1 MKRILGLLLAL
12 LVLGVFPMPAPAAE
26 EAPVVLGLLEIRG
39 LDSLANAGFELSKA
53 FGSPTPKEAISLLL
67 HNALGTMPGAG
78 IPPESTVR
86 AIAFDSDSARGGWAV
101 LLPVADDGSAYL
113 GSLAQNGWKNEA
125 EAADEVLHFVAPA
138 GGPLPLKD
146 VFFLKRE
153 TLLVAAG
160 SAKDVRRA
168 DAARLDLPPIL
179 PAEGDVVLQVHPAAL
194 AETYGPQI
202 AEKMGTGFR
211 NPQMPAEAAAMGA
224 LYAQAYLAAARQIK
238 ECVLG
243 LGVANGNLNLH
254 VRVAPVADTAFA
266 RWVATVQPPAAAAN
280 VVALPDALAV
290 EVLNLGDLQELLPD
304 YFRFSEKMLALLPA
318 GGDPTAFQEYMEYE
332 KASYAQLA
340 GDFGFALL
348 PPTPEFPLRF
358 AEYAALKDAAAVRG
372 LLPDMVRGANEMMAV
387 MMAETNAATAMPF
400 AIDLSLGEPRKY
412 REIAIDRL
420 TYAFRIDGPMAAL
433 WPAAIPTKFAIELAW
448 VPGGLLAAVGD
459 TALTETLVD
468 RALAGGTAP
477 LTANPAWQALYPE
490 PEPRLV
496 DTAHVA
502 LFDALRAYL
511 AYADAATGGNRAQQV
526 PDVSGNLATCSYV
539 FDGLMTRIRFSLA
552 DIAAASAKIMALK
565 AQARAEAFPQP
576 VQIEEAAPNAAE
588 TPADDASVESPETG
602 ASPAP
607 EADGTAAPEE
617 APAQE

>member
-12 LVLGVFPMPAPAAE
+12 LILGLFPMSAPAAD
-26 EAPVVLGLLEIRG
+26 EAPAVLALLEIRG
-39 LDSLANAGFELSKA
+39 LDSLAKTGSELSQA
-53 FGSPTPKEAISLLL
+53 FGNPTPQEAISLLL
-67 HNALGTMPGAG
+67 HNALGTMPGLG
-78 IPPESTVR
+78 IPPDSTVR
-86 AIAFDSDSARGGWAV
+86 AIAFHSDSVRGGWAV
-101 LLPVADDGSAYL
+101 LLPVADDGAAYL
-113 GSLAQNGWKNEA
+113 GSLAQNGWRSEA
-125 EAADEVLHFVAPA
+125 ETADEILHFVAPA
-138 GGPLPLKD
+138 GGPIPLKD
-146 VFFLKRE
+146 VYFLKRE
-153 TLLVAAG
+153 ATLVAAG
-160 SAKDVRRA
+160 SARDVRRA

-179 PAEGDVVLQVHPAAL
+179 PAEGDVVLQIRPAAL

-202 AEKMGTGFR
+202 AEKMGAGFR
-211 NPQMPAEAAAMGA
+211 NPQMPADAAAMGA
-224 LYAQAYLAAARQIK
+224 LYAQAYLAAARQIE

-243 LGVANGNLNLH
+243 FGVANGNLNLH
-254 VRVAPVADTAFA
+254 ARVAPVPGTAFA

-318 GGDPTAFQEYMEYE
+318 GQDPAAFREYLENE
-332 KASYAQLA
+332 KTSYAQLA

-348 PPTPEFPLRF
+348 PPTAEFPLRF
-358 AEYAALKDAAAVRG
+358 VQYAALKDAAVVRG
-372 LLPDMVRGANEMMAV
+372 LLPDMVRGANEMMTAV
-387 MMAETNAATAMPF
+387 MADTNAAMPF
-400 AIDLSLGEPRKY
+400 AIDLSLGEPREY

-433 WPAAIPTKFAIELAW
+433 WPAAIPTKFAVELAW
-448 VPGGLLAAVGD
+448 VPGGLLASVGD
-459 TALTETLVD
+459 AALTETLVD
-468 RALAGGTAP
+468 RVLDGGTAP

-496 DTAHVA
+496 DAAHVA
-502 LFDALRAYL
+502 LFDVLRAYL

-552 DIAAASAKIMALK
+552 DIAAASEKIKALK
-565 AQARAEAFPQP
+565 AQARAAAFPQP
-576 VQIEEAAPNAAE
+576 AQVEEPAPGAAEMPAAAASGEAPESAAPA
-588 TPADDASVESPETG
+588 
-602 ASPAP
+602 AP
-607 EADGTAAPEE
+607 EAAEATAPET